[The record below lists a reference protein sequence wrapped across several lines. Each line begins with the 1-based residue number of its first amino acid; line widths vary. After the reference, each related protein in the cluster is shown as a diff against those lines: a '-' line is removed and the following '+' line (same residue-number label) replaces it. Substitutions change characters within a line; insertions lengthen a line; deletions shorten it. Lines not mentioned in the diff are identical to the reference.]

1 MLHTFILLPS
11 IFLCLLIFFFLL
23 FFFFSSHKAT
33 WSKIMAAAAHFGS
46 CFSRN
51 RPYRLVSMSIL
62 AGIDHIGMFQWS
74 FWPYQFPFPPES
86 ARFGPNRRESGWV
99 GANQKEKKKKKKRES
114 WRVGRRMPRLA
125 TSDSDMATLE
135 PCRCFLG
142 CTWSAFGYLDGW
154 HGWLAYY
161 STTSVEKFLVLL
173 NLLDSLI
180 EFALTINAV
189 IWVDGLGGVLFFLER
204 DFFFFFFCSV
214 VVFVKQY
221 DKDESKRPIIELW

>member
-1 MLHTFILLPS
+1 MVVLAVS
-11 IFLCLLIFFFLL
+11 IPI
-23 FFFFSSHKAT
+23 ST
-33 WSKIMAAAAHFGS
+33 
-46 CFSRN
+46 
-51 RPYRLVSMSIL
+51 
-62 AGIDHIGMFQWS
+62 GIGP
-74 FWPYQFPFPPES
+74 FWPES
-86 ARFGPNRRESGWV
+86 AWIWLGRREP
-99 GANQKEKKKKKKRES
+99 KRKKKKKKKRES

-204 DFFFFFFCSV
+204 DFFFFFLFGSCIC
-214 VVFVKQY
+214 KA
-221 DKDESKRPIIELW
+221 IW